1 MWTASGW
8 RVLGAATLLLAHT
21 GNHSRVRQR
30 RGGSF
35 ASSLTDRQ
43 LAHRRSAEPF
53 SGMGP
58 HLYRTSGRLYLVLA
72 NFPRTLHR
80 IGAMVAFCV
89 LTCGLLA
96 GPLASTA
103 HAEGTAS
110 RFIAEGNLAKDGTL
124 KVKQTITLTGVAPPE
139 LSQRIETRED
149 LVGARQYVQK
159 LSDITAMVKG
169 TPVQPTIKTEDR
181 FTTVTVPTNSS
192 TEVVMMYT
200 VTGAVVTIDSG
211 TALRWRMLQGLSA
224 QVTQFTATVQIPT
237 QFSYIKCTAGSP
249 NSTVPCN
256 FAAASTES
264 AQIPTFRDGPRGEGE
279 VVAIDIGFPRGGV
292 ASNEMIDYQWT
303 IGRAFSA
310 EPLPLAVALGLLA
323 LGGVALYGLHR
334 RAGVDKSPEGEVS
347 KTGEFVPTGAGQSE
361 FRVVGDVRP
370 GHVGTVADERVD
382 PIDVTATLIDL
393 AVRGHLVINE
403 LARESEFAQTDWE
416 IRLVDEDDGLLPFE
430 QQLLDGI
437 AAPGSSVRVSDLAGK
452 VQESIGGVQ
461 NALYDEMVSN
471 GWYERRPDDTRS
483 RWTQL
488 ALAALII
495 SVVLTG
501 VLAAFTT
508 FGLVGLA
515 LIVLSLGLVFVAQ
528 EMPARTAKG
537 TALLGG
543 LGALRSDLLSH
554 PTNQM
559 PPGRELQEIS
569 EVLPYAIVLGGSDR
583 WLDAMVASDAD
594 EHPDSD
600 DISWYHGPENW
611 HLRDLPD
618 SIRNFVTT
626 VSGSLFS
633 R

>member
-1 MWTASGW
+1 M
-8 RVLGAATLLLAHT
+8 
-21 GNHSRVRQR
+21 
-30 RGGSF
+30 
-35 ASSLTDRQ
+35 
-43 LAHRRSAEPF
+43 
-53 SGMGP
+53 
-58 HLYRTSGRLYLVLA
+58 LA
-72 NFPRTLHR
+72 NLPRTLHR
-80 IGAMVAFCV
+80 MGAMIAFCL

-96 GPLASTA
+96 GPLALPA
-103 HAEGTAS
+103 HAEGSAS
-110 RFIAEGNLAKDGTL
+110 TFIAEGNLAKDGTL
-124 KVKQTITLTGVAPPE
+124 KVKQTIALTGAVPPE
-139 LSQRIETRED
+139 LSQRFETRED
-149 LVGARQYVQK
+149 LVGDRQYVQR

-169 TPVQPTIKTEDR
+169 VPVQPTIKTEDR
-181 FTTVTVPTNSS
+181 FTTVTVPTNGS

-249 NSTVPCN
+249 NSTVPCT
-256 FAAASTES
+256 FAAAGTET

-279 VVAIDIGFPRGGV
+279 VVAIDIGFPPGGV
-292 ASNEMIDYQWT
+292 ASNEVIDYQWT
-303 IGRAFSA
+303 VGRAFSVA
-310 EPLPLAVALGLLA
+310 PLPLALALGLLA

-334 RAGVDKSPEGEVS
+334 RAGVDRSPDGQIS
-347 KTGEFVPTGAGQSE
+347 KPGDFVPTGAGQSE

-393 AVRGHLVINE
+393 AVRGHLVIDE
-403 LARESEFAQTDWE
+403 LPRESEFAPTDWE
-416 IRLVDEDDGLLPFE
+416 IRRIDGNDGLLPFE

-471 GWYERRPDDTRS
+471 GWFERRPDDTRN

-488 ALAALII
+488 ALAALIL
-495 SVVLTG
+495 SVVVTG

-543 LGALRSDLLSH
+543 LGALRSDLMSH

-559 PPGRELQEIS
+559 PPGGELREIS

-583 WLDAMVASDAD
+583 WLDAIVASDAD

-600 DISWYHGPENW
+600 DLSWYHGPENW

>member
-1 MWTASGW
+1 
-8 RVLGAATLLLAHT
+8 
-21 GNHSRVRQR
+21 
-30 RGGSF
+30 
-35 ASSLTDRQ
+35 
-43 LAHRRSAEPF
+43 
-53 SGMGP
+53 
-58 HLYRTSGRLYLVLA
+58 
-72 NFPRTLHR
+72 
-80 IGAMVAFCV
+80 
-89 LTCGLLA
+89 
-96 GPLASTA
+96 
-103 HAEGTAS
+103 
-110 RFIAEGNLAKDGTL
+110 
-124 KVKQTITLTGVAPPE
+124 
-139 LSQRIETRED
+139 
-149 LVGARQYVQK
+149 
-159 LSDITAMVKG
+159 
-169 TPVQPTIKTEDR
+169 
-181 FTTVTVPTNSS
+181 
-192 TEVVMMYT
+192 
-200 VTGAVVTIDSG
+200 
-211 TALRWRMLQGLSA
+211 
-224 QVTQFTATVQIPT
+224 
-237 QFSYIKCTAGSP
+237 
-249 NSTVPCN
+249 
-256 FAAASTES
+256 
-264 AQIPTFRDGPRGEGE
+264 
-279 VVAIDIGFPRGGV
+279 
-292 ASNEMIDYQWT
+292 
-303 IGRAFSA
+303 
-310 EPLPLAVALGLLA
+310 
-323 LGGVALYGLHR
+323 LYGLHR
-334 RAGVDKSPEGEVS
+334 RAGVDSSPDGQIS
-347 KTGEFVPTGAGQSE
+347 KAGEFVPTGAGQSE

-403 LARESEFAQTDWE
+403 LPRESEFARTDWE
-416 IRLVDEDDGLLPFE
+416 IRRVDGDGLLPFE
-430 QQLLDGI
+430 QQLVDGI

-471 GWYERRPDDTRS
+471 GWFERRPDETRN

-528 EMPARTAKG
+528 EMPARTAEG

-559 PPGRELQEIS
+559 PPGGELREIS
-569 EVLPYAIVLGGSDR
+569 ELLPYAIVLGGSDR

-600 DISWYHGPENW
+600 DLSWYRGPENW

-618 SIRNFVTT
+618 SIKNFVTT

>member
-1 MWTASGW
+1 
-8 RVLGAATLLLAHT
+8 
-21 GNHSRVRQR
+21 
-30 RGGSF
+30 
-35 ASSLTDRQ
+35 
-43 LAHRRSAEPF
+43 
-53 SGMGP
+53 
-58 HLYRTSGRLYLVLA
+58 
-72 NFPRTLHR
+72 
-80 IGAMVAFCV
+80 MVAFCV
-89 LTCGLLA
+89 LTCGLFA
-96 GPLASTA
+96 GPLALTA

-110 RFIAEGNLAKDGTL
+110 TFIAEGNLAKDGTL
-124 KVKQTITLTGVAPPE
+124 KVKQTITLTGAVPAE
-139 LSQRIETRED
+139 LSQRFETRED
-149 LVGARQYVQK
+149 LVGDRQYVQQ
-159 LSDITAMVKG
+159 LSDITATVKG
-169 TPVQPTIKTEDR
+169 APVQPTIKTEDR
-181 FTTVTVPTNSS
+181 FTTVTVPTNGS

-200 VTGAVVTIDSG
+200 VTGAVVTLDDDTG

-237 QFSYIKCTAGSP
+237 QFTYIKCTAGSP
-249 NSTVPCN
+249 NSTVPCS

-279 VVAIDIGFPRGGV
+279 VVAIDIGFPPGGV
-292 ASNEMIDYQWT
+292 ASNEVIDYRWT
-303 IGRAFSA
+303 VGRAFSA
-310 EPLPLAVALGLLA
+310 GPLQLALALGLLA

-334 RAGVDKSPEGEVS
+334 RAGVDQIPEGVVS

-403 LARESEFAQTDWE
+403 LPRESEFAQTDWE
-416 IRLVDEDDGLLPFE
+416 IRRVDENEGLLPFE

-437 AAPGSSVRVSDLAGK
+437 AASGSSVRVSDLAGK

-471 GWYERRPDDTRS
+471 GWFERRPDDTRN

-495 SVVLTG
+495 SVVVTG

-559 PPGRELQEIS
+559 PPGSELREIS

-600 DISWYHGPENW
+600 DLSWYRGPENW

>member
-1 MWTASGW
+1 
-8 RVLGAATLLLAHT
+8 
-21 GNHSRVRQR
+21 
-30 RGGSF
+30 
-35 ASSLTDRQ
+35 
-43 LAHRRSAEPF
+43 
-53 SGMGP
+53 
-58 HLYRTSGRLYLVLA
+58 
-72 NFPRTLHR
+72 
-80 IGAMVAFCV
+80 MVAFCV

-96 GPLASTA
+96 GPLALTA

-110 RFIAEGNLAKDGTL
+110 TFIAEGNLAKDGTL
-124 KVKQTITLTGVAPPE
+124 KVKQTITLTGAVPAE
-139 LSQRIETRED
+139 LSQRFETRED
-149 LVGARQYVQK
+149 LVGDRQYVQK
-159 LSDITAMVKG
+159 LSDITAAVKG
-169 TPVQPTIKTEDR
+169 TQVQPTIKIEDR
-181 FTTVTVPTNSS
+181 FTTVTVPTNGS
-192 TEVVMMYT
+192 TEIVMMYT
-200 VTGAVVTIDSG
+200 VTGAVVTLDDDSG

-224 QVTQFTATVQIPT
+224 SVTQFTATVQIPT
-237 QFSYIKCTAGSP
+237 QFSYIKCTAGGP
-249 NSTVPCN
+249 NSTIPCN
-256 FAAASTES
+256 FAAAGTES

-279 VVAIDIGFPRGGV
+279 VVAIDIGFPPGGV
-292 ASNEMIDYQWT
+292 ATNEVIDYRWT
-303 IGRAFSA
+303 VGRAFSA
-310 EPLPLAVALGLLA
+310 EPLQLVMALGLLA

-334 RAGVDKSPEGEVS
+334 RAGVDSSPDGQIS
-347 KTGEFVPTGAGQSE
+347 KAGEFVPTGAGQSE

-403 LARESEFAQTDWE
+403 LPRESEFARTDWE
-416 IRLVDEDDGLLPFE
+416 IRRVDGDGLMPFE
-430 QQLLDGI
+430 QQLVDGI

-471 GWYERRPDDTRS
+471 GWFERRPDETRN

-528 EMPARTAKG
+528 EMPARTAEG

-559 PPGRELQEIS
+559 PPGGELREIS
-569 EVLPYAIVLGGSDR
+569 ELLPYAIVLGGSDR

-600 DISWYHGPENW
+600 DLSWYRGPENW

-618 SIRNFVTT
+618 SIKNFVTT

>member
-1 MWTASGW
+1 
-8 RVLGAATLLLAHT
+8 
-21 GNHSRVRQR
+21 
-30 RGGSF
+30 
-35 ASSLTDRQ
+35 
-43 LAHRRSAEPF
+43 
-53 SGMGP
+53 
-58 HLYRTSGRLYLVLA
+58 VLA
-72 NFPRTLHR
+72 NLERMLR
-80 IGAMVAFCV
+80 RVGSMIALCL

-96 GPLASTA
+96 GPLALTA

-110 RFIAEGNLAKDGTL
+110 TFIAEGNLAKDGTL
-124 KVKQTITLTGVAPPE
+124 TVKQTITLTGAVPPE
-139 LSQRIETRED
+139 LSQKFETRED
-149 LVGARQYVQK
+149 VVGDRQYVQT
-159 LSDITAMVKG
+159 LSKITATVKG
-169 TPVQPTIKTEDR
+169 AEVQPTIRTDDR
-181 FTTVTVPTNSS
+181 FTTVTVPTNGS
-192 TEVVMMYT
+192 TEIMMSYT

-211 TALRWRMLQGLSA
+211 TALRWQMLQGLSA
-224 QVTQFTATVQIPT
+224 QVDKFSATVQIPT
-237 QFSYIKCTAGSP
+237 LFSYIKCTAGSP

-256 FAAASTES
+256 FAAAGTEGS
-264 AQIPTFRDGPRGEGE
+264 QIPTFRDGPRGEGE
-279 VVAIDIGFPRGGV
+279 VVAIDIGFPPGGV
-292 ASNEMIDYQWT
+292 ATNEVIEYRWT
-303 IGRAFSA
+303 LGRAFSA
-310 EPLPLAVALGLLA
+310 EPLQLALALGLLV
-323 LGGVALYGLHR
+323 LGGVLLYGIHR
-334 RAGVDKSPEGEVS
+334 RTGADRSPDGQIS
-347 KTGEFVPTGAGQSE
+347 KAGEFVPTGAGQSE

-382 PIDVTATLIDL
+382 PIDVTATLVDL

-403 LARESEFAQTDWE
+403 LPRESEFARADWE
-416 IRLVDEDDGLLPFE
+416 IRRVNGNDSLRPFE

-437 AAPGSSVRVSDLAGK
+437 AAPGSSVKVSELAGK

-471 GWYERRPDDTRS
+471 GWFERRPDDTRN
-483 RWTQL
+483 RWTML

-495 SVVLTG
+495 SVVVTG

-515 LIVLSLGLVFVAQ
+515 LIVVSLGLVFVAQ

-537 TALLGG
+537 AALLGG

-559 PPGRELQEIS
+559 PPGSELREIS

-583 WLDAMVASDAD
+583 WLDAMVSSDAD
-594 EHPDSD
+594 EHPDSYD
-600 DISWYHGPENW
+600 LSWYHGPENW

-618 SIRNFVTT
+618 SMRNFVTT